1 MTACFIHS
9 GLEHCNFFEHWHFT
23 R

>member
-9 GLEHCNFFEHWHFT
+9 GLEHCNFFED
-23 R
+23 